1 MDFVKLI
8 QEGRV
13 DDFKSKYGK
22 KFGEKTNEI
31 ISNVPHK
38 FLDWV
43 GKNLDNINIE
53 ENLQKTIQ
61 GLKKFEKISSNLPVT
76 DLYQYK
82 SLGQLL
88 SALSEYEQKLRRK
101 VKPVNGGNV
110 VYDDGRYFIV
120 NPLTLDSSC
129 YYGRGTKWCTAAA
142 NDSQFSRYND
152 DGKLFYILDRTLPT
166 NDNHYKVALLKKFD
180 GDKTFYDAKDQII
193 KSGWLWNSNKLKEI
207 LDAIDTY
214 MGKEYAEQ
222 IKIYSDKEAAK
233 KEKERLERL
242 RIQRELQNKRNEAE
256 ERRLDGE
263 WELGPDCPIEG
274 LKAHALLDWLVDNG
288 DVEVMTN
295 EDRIEIN
302 RLESEIER
310 LQTEYDN
317 DKDVRTDL
325 LDEISDLEDEL
336 TELKNKIDVYY
347 IVPAG
352 EFYDTSQFEVIDT
365 DLYGREYA
373 VGTEREMETS
383 AYDSVDNLIDD
394 VGYEGF
400 GGKGFAEDYID
411 TEDVVAYAREFY
423 DDDVRESPESYLN
436 EEDRMLSDEQS
447 DEITTLK
454 TRITELESRVE
465 RLESQLDGGED
476 DDDIQYD
483 IDELNE
489 KIEEYNERIT
499 EIEESPEGDFPEE
512 LIDDVVEDR
521 LSDVRYD
528 PVEFIKEWGLDM
540 DNFIDRRDFIQ
551 GVIDADGYGHILNGY
566 NANADEIKV
575 QDKWFHVMRIN

>member
-31 ISNVPHK
+31 ISNIPHK

-61 GLKKFEKISSNLPVT
+61 GLKKFEKISSNLPIT

-88 SALSEYEQKLRRK
+88 SALSEYEQRLRRK

-142 NDSQFSRYND
+142 SNSQFSRYND

-166 NDNHYKVALLKKFD
+166 NDIHYKVALLKKFD
-180 GDKTFYDAKDQII
+180 GDKTFYDAQDSVI
-193 KSGWLWNSNKLKEI
+193 KGGWLLNSNKLKEI
-207 LDAIDTY
+207 LDTINTY

-222 IKIYSDKEAAK
+222 IKIYSDKEEAK

-263 WELGPDCPIEG
+263 WELGPDCPDEG
-274 LKAHALLDWLVDNG
+274 LKAHALLRWLVDNG

-295 EDRIEIN
+295 EDRVEIN

-317 DKDVRTDL
+317 DEDVRTDL

-347 IVPAG
+347 ITPDG
-352 EFYDTSQFEVIDT
+352 EFYDTSQFEVIDA

-383 AYDSVDNLIDD
+383 AYDRVDNLIDD
-394 VGYEGF
+394 IGYEGF
-400 GGKGFAEDYID
+400 SKGFAEDYID
-411 TEDVVAYAREFY
+411 TEEVVEYARQFY
-423 DDDVRESPESYLN
+423 EDDVRESPESYLN

-499 EIEESPEGDFPEE
+499 EIEESPEGDYPEE
-512 LIDDVVEDR
+512 LIDDAVEDR
-521 LSDVRYD
+521 LSDVRRNPED
-528 PVEFIKEWGLDM
+528 FIKEWGLDM
-540 DNFIDRRDFIQ
+540 DNFINKRDFIQ
-551 GVIDADGYGHILNGY
+551 GVIDADGYGNTLNGY
-566 NANADEIKV
+566 DGNAEEIKV
-575 QDKWFHVMRIN
+575 QDKWFYVMRIN

>member
-31 ISNVPHK
+31 ISNIPHK

-61 GLKKFEKISSNLPVT
+61 GLKKFEKISSNLPIT

-88 SALSEYEQKLRRK
+88 SALSEYEQRLRRK

-142 NDSQFSRYND
+142 SNSQFSRYND

-166 NDNHYKVALLKKFD
+166 SDIHYKVALLKKFD
-180 GDKTFYDAKDQII
+180 GDKTFYDAQDSVI
-193 KSGWLWNSNKLKEI
+193 KGGWLLNSNKLKEI
-207 LDAIDTY
+207 LDTINTY

-222 IKIYSDKEAAK
+222 IKIYSDKEEAK

-263 WELGPDCPIEG
+263 WELGPDCPDEG
-274 LKAHALLDWLVDNG
+274 LKAHALLRWLVDNG

-295 EDRIEIN
+295 EDRVEIN

-317 DKDVRTDL
+317 DEDVRTDL

-347 IVPAG
+347 ITPDG
-352 EFYDTSQFEVIDT
+352 EFYDTSQFEVIDA

-383 AYDSVDNLIDD
+383 AYDSIDNLIDD
-394 VGYEGF
+394 IGYEGF
-400 GGKGFAEDYID
+400 SKGFAEDYID
-411 TEDVVAYAREFY
+411 TEEVVEYARQFY
-423 DDDVRESPESYLN
+423 EDDVRESPESYLN

-512 LIDDVVEDR
+512 LIDDAVEDR
-521 LSDVRYD
+521 LSDVRRNPED
-528 PVEFIKEWGLDM
+528 FIKDWGLDM
-540 DNFIDRRDFIQ
+540 DNFINRRDFIQ
-551 GVIDADGYGHILNGY
+551 GVIDADGYGNTLNSYDG
-566 NANADEIKV
+566 NAEEIKV
-575 QDKWFHVMRIN
+575 QDKWFYVMRIN

>member
-31 ISNVPHK
+31 ISNIPHK

-61 GLKKFEKISSNLPVT
+61 GLKKFEKISSNLPIT

-88 SALSEYEQKLRRK
+88 SALSEYEQRLRRK

-142 NDSQFSRYND
+142 SNSQFSRYND

-166 NDNHYKVALLKKFD
+166 SDIHYKVALLKKFD
-180 GDKTFYDAKDQII
+180 GDKTFYDAQDSVI
-193 KSGWLWNSNKLKEI
+193 KGGWLLNSNKLKEI
-207 LDAIDTY
+207 LDTIDTY

-222 IKIYSDKEAAK
+222 IKIYSDKEEAK

-263 WELGPDCPIEG
+263 WELGPDCPDEG
-274 LKAHALLDWLVDNG
+274 LKAHALLRWLVDNG

-295 EDRIEIN
+295 EDRVEIN

-317 DKDVRTDL
+317 DEDVRTDL

-347 IVPAG
+347 ITPDG
-352 EFYDTSQFEVIDT
+352 EFYDTSQFEVIDA

-383 AYDSVDNLIDD
+383 AYDRVDNLIDD
-394 VGYEGF
+394 IGYEGF
-400 GGKGFAEDYID
+400 SKGFAEDYID
-411 TEDVVAYAREFY
+411 TEEVVEYARQFY
-423 DDDVRESPESYLN
+423 EDDVRESPESYLN

-512 LIDDVVEDR
+512 LIDDAVEDR
-521 LSDVRYD
+521 LSDVRRNPED
-528 PVEFIKEWGLDM
+528 FIKDWGLDM
-540 DNFIDRRDFIQ
+540 DNFINKRDFIQ
-551 GVIDADGYGHILNGY
+551 GVIDADGYGNTLNGY
-566 NANADEIKV
+566 DGNAEEIKV
-575 QDKWFHVMRIN
+575 QDKWFYVMRIN

>member
-38 FLDWV
+38 FLDWI

-53 ENLQKTIQ
+53 ENLPKVIQ
-61 GLKKFEKISSNLPVT
+61 GLKKFEKISSNLPIT

-88 SALSEYEQKLRRK
+88 SALSEYEQKIRRQ

-129 YYGRGTKWCTAAA
+129 YYGKGTKWCTAAA
-142 NDSQFSRYND
+142 NNAQFSRYND

-166 NDNHYKVALLKKFD
+166 SDKHYKVALLKKFD
-180 GDKTFYDAKDQII
+180 GDKTFYDAQDQVI

-207 LDAIDTY
+207 LDTIDTY

-242 RIQRELQNKRNEAE
+242 RIQRQLQIERDEAE

-263 WELGPDCPIEG
+263 WELGPDCPTEG
-274 LKAHALLDWLVDNG
+274 LKAHALLEWLVDNG
-288 DVEVMTN
+288 DVEIMTN
-295 EDRIEIN
+295 EDRVEIN

-317 DKDVRTDL
+317 DEDVRQDL

-336 TELKNKIDVYY
+336 NELKNKIDVYN
-347 IVPAG
+347 IIPDG
-352 EFYDTSQFEVIDT
+352 EFYDTSKFKVIDA
-365 DLYGREYA
+365 DLDDREYA

-383 AYDSVDNLIDD
+383 SYDSIDNLIDD
-394 VGYEGF
+394 IGYEGF
-400 GGKGFAEDYID
+400 PKGFAEDYID
-411 TEDVVAYAREFY
+411 TGEVVDYAREFY
-423 DDDVRESPESYLN
+423 EDDVRESPESYLN
-436 EEDRMLSDEQS
+436 EEDRMLSDEQA
-447 DEITTLK
+447 DEITTL
-454 TRITELESRVE
+454 RNHITELESRVE
-465 RLESQLDGGED
+465 NLEGMLDGGED
-476 DDDIQYD
+476 DDEIQFD
-483 IDELNE
+483 IDDLNE

-512 LIDDVVEDR
+512 LIDGAVEDK

-528 PVEFIKEWGLDM
+528 PVQFIKDWGLNM
-540 DNFIDRRDFIQ
+540 DNFINRREFIQ
-551 GVIDADGYGHILNGY
+551 GVIDADGYGHTLNGY
-566 NANADEIKV
+566 DGNADEIKV
-575 QDKWFHVMRIN
+575 QDEWFYVMRIN

>member
-31 ISNVPHK
+31 ISNIPHK

-61 GLKKFEKISSNLPVT
+61 GLKKFEKISSNLPIT

-88 SALSEYEQKLRRK
+88 SALSEYEQRLRRK

-142 NDSQFSRYND
+142 SNSQFSRYND

-166 NDNHYKVALLKKFD
+166 SDIHYKVALLKKFD

-193 KSGWLWNSNKLKEI
+193 KRGWLWNSNKLKEI

-214 MGKEYAEQ
+214 IGKEYAEQ

-263 WELGPDCPIEG
+263 WELGPDCPDEG
-274 LKAHALLDWLVDNG
+274 LKAHALLRWLVDNG

-295 EDRIEIN
+295 EDRVEIN

-317 DKDVRTDL
+317 DEDVRTDL

-347 IVPAG
+347 IIPNG
-352 EFYDTSQFEVIDT
+352 EFYDTSQFEIIGA
-365 DLYGREYA
+365 DLDDREYA

-383 AYDSVDNLIDD
+383 AYDSIDNLIDD
-394 VGYEGF
+394 IGYEGF
-400 GGKGFAEDYID
+400 SKGFAEDYID
-411 TEDVVAYAREFY
+411 TEEVVEYARQFY
-423 DDDVRESPESYLN
+423 EDDVRESPESYLN

-521 LSDVRYD
+521 LSDVRRNPED
-528 PVEFIKEWGLDM
+528 FIKEWGLDM
-540 DNFIDRRDFIQ
+540 DNFINKRDFIQ
-551 GVIDADGYGHILNGY
+551 GVIDADGYGHTLNSYDG
-566 NANADEIKV
+566 NAEEIKV
-575 QDKWFHVMRIN
+575 QDKWFYVMRIN

>member
-31 ISNVPHK
+31 ISNIPHK

-61 GLKKFEKISSNLPVT
+61 GLKKFEKISSNLPIT

-88 SALSEYEQKLRRK
+88 SALSEYEQRLRRK

-142 NDSQFSRYND
+142 SNSQFSRYND

-166 NDNHYKVALLKKFD
+166 SDIHYKVALLKKFD
-180 GDKTFYDAKDQII
+180 GDKTFYDAQDSVI
-193 KSGWLWNSNKLKEI
+193 KGGWLLNSNKLKEI
-207 LDAIDTY
+207 LDTIDTY

-222 IKIYSDKEAAK
+222 IKIYADKEAAK

-263 WELGPDCPIEG
+263 WELGPDCPDEG
-274 LKAHALLDWLVDNG
+274 LKAHALLRWLVDNG

-295 EDRIEIN
+295 EDRVEIN

-317 DKDVRTDL
+317 DEDVRTDL

-347 IVPAG
+347 IIPNG
-352 EFYDTSQFEVIDT
+352 EFYDTSQFEIIGA
-365 DLYGREYA
+365 DLDDREYA

-383 AYDSVDNLIDD
+383 AYDSIDNLIDD
-394 VGYEGF
+394 IGYEGF
-400 GGKGFAEDYID
+400 SKGFAEDYID
-411 TEDVVAYAREFY
+411 TEEVVEYARQFY
-423 DDDVRESPESYLN
+423 EDDVRESPESYLN

-521 LSDVRYD
+521 LSDVRRNPED
-528 PVEFIKEWGLDM
+528 FIKDWGLDM
-540 DNFIDRRDFIQ
+540 DNFINRRDFIQ
-551 GVIDADGYGHILNGY
+551 GVIDADGYGNTLNSYDG
-566 NANADEIKV
+566 NAEEIKV
-575 QDKWFHVMRIN
+575 QDKWFYVMRIN

>member
-53 ENLQKTIQ
+53 ENLQKAIQ
-61 GLKKFEKISSNLPVT
+61 GLKKFEKISSNLPIT

-88 SALSEYEQKLRRK
+88 SALSEYEQRLRRK

-142 NDSQFSRYND
+142 SNSQFSRYND

-166 NDNHYKVALLKKFD
+166 NDSHYKVALLKKFD
-180 GDKTFYDAKDQII
+180 GDKTFYDAQDQII
-193 KSGWLWNSNKLKEI
+193 KTGWLWNSNKLKEI

-214 MGKEYAEQ
+214 MGKEYTEQ
-222 IKIYSDKEAAK
+222 IKIYSDKEEAK

-263 WELGPDCPIEG
+263 WELGPDCPDEG
-274 LKAHALLDWLVDNG
+274 LKAHALLRWLVDNG

-295 EDRIEIN
+295 EDRVEIN

-317 DKDVRTDL
+317 DEDVRTDL

-347 IVPAG
+347 ITPDG
-352 EFYDTSQFEVIDT
+352 EFYDTSQFEVIDA

-383 AYDSVDNLIDD
+383 AYDYVDNLIDD
-394 VGYEGF
+394 IGYEGF
-400 GGKGFAEDYID
+400 SKGFAEDYID
-411 TEDVVAYAREFY
+411 TEEVVEYARQFY
-423 DDDVRESPESYLN
+423 EDDVRESPESYLN

-489 KIEEYNERIT
+489 KIEEYNERIN

-521 LSDVRYD
+521 LSDVRRNPED
-528 PVEFIKEWGLDM
+528 FIKEWGLDM
-540 DNFIDRRDFIQ
+540 DNFINKRDFIQ
-551 GVIDADGYGHILNGY
+551 GVIDADGYGNTLNGY
-566 NANADEIKV
+566 DGNAEEIKV
-575 QDKWFHVMRIN
+575 QDKWFYVMRIN

>member
-31 ISNVPHK
+31 ISNIPHK

-61 GLKKFEKISSNLPVT
+61 GLKKFEKISSNLPIT

-88 SALSEYEQKLRRK
+88 SALSEYEQRLRRK

-142 NDSQFSRYND
+142 SNSQFNRYND

-166 NDNHYKVALLKKFD
+166 SDIHYKVALLKKFD
-180 GDKTFYDAKDQII
+180 GDKTFYDAQDSVI
-193 KSGWLWNSNKLKEI
+193 KGGWLLNSNKLKEI
-207 LDAIDTY
+207 LDTINTY

-222 IKIYSDKEAAK
+222 IKIYSDKEEAK

-263 WELGPDCPIEG
+263 WELGPDCPDEG
-274 LKAHALLDWLVDNG
+274 LKAHALLRWLVDNG

-295 EDRIEIN
+295 EDRVEIN

-317 DKDVRTDL
+317 DEDVRTDL

-347 IVPAG
+347 ITPDG
-352 EFYDTSQFEVIDT
+352 EFYDTSQFEVIDA

-383 AYDSVDNLIDD
+383 AYDSIDNLIDD
-394 VGYEGF
+394 IGYEGF
-400 GGKGFAEDYID
+400 SKGFAEDYID
-411 TEDVVAYAREFY
+411 TEEVVEYARQFY
-423 DDDVRESPESYLN
+423 EDDVRESPDSYLN

-512 LIDDVVEDR
+512 LIDDAVEDR
-521 LSDVRYD
+521 LSDVRRNPED
-528 PVEFIKEWGLDM
+528 FIKDWGLDM
-540 DNFIDRRDFIQ
+540 DNFINKRDFIQ
-551 GVIDADGYGHILNGY
+551 GVIDADGYGNTLNGY
-566 NANADEIKV
+566 DGNAEEIKV
-575 QDKWFHVMRIN
+575 QDKWFYVMRIN

>member
-31 ISNVPHK
+31 ISNIPHK

-61 GLKKFEKISSNLPVT
+61 GLKKFEKISSNLPIT

-88 SALSEYEQKLRRK
+88 SALSEYEQRLRRK

-142 NDSQFSRYND
+142 NNSQFSRYND

-193 KSGWLWNSNKLKEI
+193 KTGWLWNSNKLKEI

-263 WELGPDCPIEG
+263 WELGPDCPTEG

-295 EDRIEIN
+295 EDRVEIN

-317 DKDVRTDL
+317 DEDVRTDL

-347 IVPAG
+347 IIPNG

-365 DLYGREYA
+365 DLYGNEYA

-383 AYDSVDNLIDD
+383 AYDSIDNLIDD
-394 VGYEGF
+394 IGYEGF
-400 GGKGFAEDYID
+400 SKGFAEDYID
-411 TEDVVAYAREFY
+411 TDEVVEYARQFY
-423 DDDVRESPESYLN
+423 EDDVRDSPESYLN
-436 EEDRMLSDEQS
+436 EEDRMLSDEQA

-512 LIDDVVEDR
+512 LIDDAVEDR
-521 LSDVRYD
+521 LSDVRRNPED
-528 PVEFIKEWGLDM
+528 FIKDWGLDM
-540 DNFIDRRDFIQ
+540 DNFINKRDFIQ
-551 GVIDADGYGHILNGY
+551 GVIDADGYGHTLNSYDG
-566 NANADEIKV
+566 NAEEIKV
-575 QDKWFHVMRIN
+575 QDKWFYVMRIN

>member
-13 DDFKSKYGK
+13 DDFKSKYGQ

-53 ENLQKTIQ
+53 ENLQKAIQ
-61 GLKKFEKISSNLPVT
+61 GLKKFEKISSNLPIT

-88 SALSEYEQKLRRK
+88 SALSEYEQKIRRQ

-129 YYGRGTKWCTAAA
+129 YYGKGTKWCTAAA
-142 NDSQFSRYND
+142 NNSQFSRYND

-166 NDNHYKVALLKKFD
+166 SDIHYKVALLKKFD
-180 GDKTFYDAKDQII
+180 GDKTFYDAQDSVI
-193 KSGWLWNSNKLKEI
+193 KGGWLWNSNKLKEI

-242 RIQRELQNKRNEAE
+242 RIQRQLQIERDEAE
-256 ERRLDGE
+256 ERRLDGD
-263 WELGPDCPIEG
+263 WELNPNQNTEAFR
-274 LKAHALLDWLVDNG
+274 AHALLEWLVDNG

-295 EDRIEIN
+295 EDRVEIN

-317 DKDVRTDL
+317 DENVRQDL

-336 TELKNKIDVYY
+336 NELKNKVDVYN
-347 IVPAG
+347 IIPDG
-352 EFYDTSQFEVIDT
+352 EFYDTSKFKVIDA
-365 DLYGREYA
+365 DLDDREYA

-383 AYDSVDNLIDD
+383 SYDYVDNLIDD
-394 VGYEGF
+394 IGFEGF
-400 GGKGFAEDYID
+400 TKGFAEDYID
-411 TEDVVAYAREFY
+411 TEEVVKYAEEFY
-423 DDDVRESPESYLN
+423 EDDVRDSPESYLD
-436 EEDRMLSDEQS
+436 EEDRMLSYEQS
-447 DEITTLK
+447 DEVTTLRN
-454 TRITELESRVE
+454 RITELEYRVGN
-465 RLESQLDGGED
+465 LEGTLDGGED
-476 DDDIQYD
+476 DDDIQSD
-483 IDELNE
+483 IDEFNE

-512 LIDDVVEDR
+512 LIERAVEDR

-528 PVEFIKEWGLDM
+528 PLQFIKDWGLNM
-540 DNFIDRRDFIQ
+540 DNFINRREFIQ
-551 GVIDADGYGHILNGY
+551 GVIDADGYGHTLNGY
-566 NANADEIKV
+566 DGNADEIKV
-575 QDKWFHVMRIN
+575 QDKWFYVMRIN

>member
-61 GLKKFEKISSNLPVT
+61 GLKKFEKISSNLPIT

-88 SALSEYEQKLRRK
+88 SALSEYEQRLRRK

-142 NDSQFSRYND
+142 SNSQFSRYND

-166 NDNHYKVALLKKFD
+166 SDIHYKVALLKKFD
-180 GDKTFYDAKDQII
+180 GDKTFYDAQDSVI
-193 KSGWLWNSNKLKEI
+193 KGGWLLNSNKLKEI
-207 LDAIDTY
+207 LDTIDTY

-222 IKIYSDKEAAK
+222 IKIYSDKEEAK

-263 WELGPDCPIEG
+263 WELGPDCPDEG
-274 LKAHALLDWLVDNG
+274 LKAHALLRWLVDNG

-295 EDRIEIN
+295 EDRVEIN

-317 DKDVRTDL
+317 DEDVRTDL

-347 IVPAG
+347 IIPNG
-352 EFYDTSQFEVIDT
+352 EFYDTSQFEIIGA
-365 DLYGREYA
+365 DLDDREYA

-383 AYDSVDNLIDD
+383 AYDSIDNLIDD
-394 VGYEGF
+394 IGYEGF
-400 GGKGFAEDYID
+400 SKGFAEDYID
-411 TEDVVAYAREFY
+411 TEEVVEYARQFY
-423 DDDVRESPESYLN
+423 EDDVRESPESYLN

-465 RLESQLDGGED
+465 ILESQLDGGED

-521 LSDVRYD
+521 LSDVRRNPED
-528 PVEFIKEWGLDM
+528 FIKEWGLDM
-540 DNFIDRRDFIQ
+540 DNFINKRDFIQ
-551 GVIDADGYGHILNGY
+551 GVIDADGYGHTLNSYDG
-566 NANADEIKV
+566 NAEEIKV
-575 QDKWFHVMRIN
+575 QDKWFYVMRIN

>member
-31 ISNVPHK
+31 ISNIPHK

-61 GLKKFEKISSNLPVT
+61 GLKKFEKISSNLPIT

-88 SALSEYEQKLRRK
+88 SALSEYEQRLRRK

-142 NDSQFSRYND
+142 SNSQFSRYND

-166 NDNHYKVALLKKFD
+166 NDIHYKVALLKKFD
-180 GDKTFYDAKDQII
+180 GDKTFYDAQDSVI
-193 KSGWLWNSNKLKEI
+193 KGGWLLNSNKLKEI
-207 LDAIDTY
+207 LDTINTY

-222 IKIYSDKEAAK
+222 IKIYSDKEEAK

-263 WELGPDCPIEG
+263 WELGPDCPDEG
-274 LKAHALLDWLVDNG
+274 LKAHALLRWLVDNG

-295 EDRIEIN
+295 EDRVEIN

-317 DKDVRTDL
+317 DEDVRTDL

-347 IVPAG
+347 ITPDG
-352 EFYDTSQFEVIDT
+352 EFYDTSQFEVIDA

-383 AYDSVDNLIDD
+383 AYDRVDNLIDD
-394 VGYEGF
+394 IGYEGF
-400 GGKGFAEDYID
+400 SKGFAEDYID
-411 TEDVVAYAREFY
+411 TEEVVEYARQFY
-423 DDDVRESPESYLN
+423 EDDVRESPESYLN

-499 EIEESPEGDFPEE
+499 EIEETPEGDFPEE

-521 LSDVRYD
+521 LSDVRRNPED
-528 PVEFIKEWGLDM
+528 FIKEWGLDM
-540 DNFIDRRDFIQ
+540 DNFINKRDFIQ
-551 GVIDADGYGHILNGY
+551 GVIDADGYGNTLNGY
-566 NANADEIKV
+566 DGHAEEIKV
-575 QDKWFHVMRIN
+575 QDKWFYVMRIN

>member
-53 ENLQKTIQ
+53 ENLGKTIQ
-61 GLKKFEKISSNLPVT
+61 GLKKFEKISSNLPIT

-88 SALSEYEQKLRRK
+88 SALSEYEQRLRRK

-142 NDSQFSRYND
+142 NNSQFSRYND

-193 KSGWLWNSNKLKEI
+193 KRGWLWNSNKLKEI

-214 MGKEYAEQ
+214 IGKEYAEQ

-263 WELGPDCPIEG
+263 WELGPDCPTEG
-274 LKAHALLDWLVDNG
+274 LKAHALLEWLVDNG
-288 DVEVMTN
+288 DVELMTN
-295 EDRIEIN
+295 EDRVEIN

-317 DKDVRTDL
+317 DEDVRTDL

-347 IVPAG
+347 IIPNG
-352 EFYDTSQFEVIDT
+352 EFYDTSQFEIIGA
-365 DLYGREYA
+365 DLDDREYA

-383 AYDSVDNLIDD
+383 AYDSIDNLIDD
-394 VGYEGF
+394 IGYEGF
-400 GGKGFAEDYID
+400 SKGFAEDYID
-411 TEDVVAYAREFY
+411 TEEVVEYARQFY
-423 DDDVRESPESYLN
+423 EDDVRESPESYLN

-465 RLESQLDGGED
+465 ILESQLDGGED

-521 LSDVRYD
+521 LSDVRRNPED
-528 PVEFIKEWGLDM
+528 FIKEWGLDM
-540 DNFIDRRDFIQ
+540 DNFINKRDFIQ
-551 GVIDADGYGHILNGY
+551 GVIDADGYGHTLNSYDG
-566 NANADEIKV
+566 NAEEIKV
-575 QDKWFHVMRIN
+575 QDKWFYVMRIN

>member
-31 ISNVPHK
+31 ISNIPHK

-61 GLKKFEKISSNLPVT
+61 GLKKFEKISSNLPIT

-88 SALSEYEQKLRRK
+88 SALSEYEQRLRRK

-142 NDSQFSRYND
+142 SNSQFSRYND

-166 NDNHYKVALLKKFD
+166 NDIHYKVALLKKFD
-180 GDKTFYDAKDQII
+180 GDKTFYDAQDSVI
-193 KSGWLWNSNKLKEI
+193 KGGWLLNSNKLKEI
-207 LDAIDTY
+207 LDTINTY

-222 IKIYSDKEAAK
+222 IKIYSDKEEAK

-263 WELGPDCPIEG
+263 WELGPDCSDEG
-274 LKAHALLDWLVDNG
+274 LKAHALLRWLVDNG

-295 EDRIEIN
+295 EDRVEIN

-317 DKDVRTDL
+317 DEDVRTDL

-347 IVPAG
+347 ITPDG
-352 EFYDTSQFEVIDT
+352 EFYDTSQFEVIDA

-383 AYDSVDNLIDD
+383 AYDRVDNLIDD
-394 VGYEGF
+394 IGYEGF
-400 GGKGFAEDYID
+400 SKGFAEDYID
-411 TEDVVAYAREFY
+411 TEEVVEYARQFY
-423 DDDVRESPESYLN
+423 EDDVRESPESYLN

-521 LSDVRYD
+521 LSDVRRNPED
-528 PVEFIKEWGLDM
+528 FIKEWGLDM
-540 DNFIDRRDFIQ
+540 DNFINKRDFIQ
-551 GVIDADGYGHILNGY
+551 GVIDADGYGNTLNGY
-566 NANADEIKV
+566 DGNAEEIKV
-575 QDKWFHVMRIN
+575 QDKWFYVMRIN

>member
-61 GLKKFEKISSNLPVT
+61 GLKKFEKISSNLPIT

-88 SALSEYEQKLRRK
+88 SALSEYEQRLRRK

-142 NDSQFSRYND
+142 NNSQFSRYND

-166 NDNHYKVALLKKFD
+166 NDIHYKVALLKKFD

-193 KSGWLWNSNKLKEI
+193 KRGWLWNSNKLKEI

-263 WELGPDCPIEG
+263 WELGPDCPTEG

-288 DVEVMTN
+288 DVELMTN
-295 EDRIEIN
+295 EDRVEIN

-317 DKDVRTDL
+317 DEDVRTDL

-347 IVPAG
+347 IIPNG
-352 EFYDTSQFEVIDT
+352 EFYDTSQFEVIDA

-383 AYDSVDNLIDD
+383 AYDRVDNLIDD
-394 VGYEGF
+394 IGYEGF
-400 GGKGFAEDYID
+400 SKGFAEDYID
-411 TEDVVAYAREFY
+411 TEEVVEYARQFY
-423 DDDVRESPESYLN
+423 EDDVRESPESYLN

-489 KIEEYNERIT
+489 KIEEYNERIN

-521 LSDVRYD
+521 LSDVRRNPED
-528 PVEFIKEWGLDM
+528 FIKEWGLDM
-540 DNFIDRRDFIQ
+540 DNFINKRDFIQ
-551 GVIDADGYGHILNGY
+551 GVIDADGYGHTLNSYDG
-566 NANADEIKV
+566 NAEEIKV
-575 QDKWFHVMRIN
+575 QDKWFYVMRIN

>member
-31 ISNVPHK
+31 ISNIPHK

-61 GLKKFEKISSNLPVT
+61 GLKKFEKISSNLPIT

-88 SALSEYEQKLRRK
+88 SALSEYEQRLRRK

-142 NDSQFSRYND
+142 SNSQFSRYND

-166 NDNHYKVALLKKFD
+166 NDIHYKVALLKKFD
-180 GDKTFYDAKDQII
+180 GDKTFYDAQDSVI
-193 KSGWLWNSNKLKEI
+193 KGGWLLNSNKLKEI
-207 LDAIDTY
+207 LDTINTY

-222 IKIYSDKEAAK
+222 IKIYSDKEEAK

-263 WELGPDCPIEG
+263 WELGPDCPTEG

-288 DVEVMTN
+288 DVELMTN
-295 EDRIEIN
+295 EDRVEIN

-317 DKDVRTDL
+317 DEDVRTDL

-347 IVPAG
+347 ITPDG
-352 EFYDTSQFEVIDT
+352 EFYDTSQFEVIDA

-383 AYDSVDNLIDD
+383 AYDRVDNLIDD
-394 VGYEGF
+394 IGYEGF
-400 GGKGFAEDYID
+400 SKGFAEDYID
-411 TEDVVAYAREFY
+411 TEEVVEYARQFY
-423 DDDVRESPESYLN
+423 EDDVRESPESYLN

-499 EIEESPEGDFPEE
+499 EIEETPEGDFPEE

-521 LSDVRYD
+521 LSDVRRNPED
-528 PVEFIKEWGLDM
+528 FIKEWGLDM
-540 DNFIDRRDFIQ
+540 DNFINKRDFIQ
-551 GVIDADGYGHILNGY
+551 GVIDADGYGNTLNGY
-566 NANADEIKV
+566 DGNAEEIKV
-575 QDKWFHVMRIN
+575 QDKWFYVMRIN

>member
-31 ISNVPHK
+31 ISNIPHK

-61 GLKKFEKISSNLPVT
+61 GLKKFEKISSNLPIT

-88 SALSEYEQKLRRK
+88 SALSEYEQRLRRK

-142 NDSQFSRYND
+142 SNSQFSRYND

-166 NDNHYKVALLKKFD
+166 SDIHYKVALLKKFD
-180 GDKTFYDAKDQII
+180 GDKTFYDAQDSVI
-193 KSGWLWNSNKLKEI
+193 KGGWLLNSNKLKEI
-207 LDAIDTY
+207 LDTINTY

-222 IKIYSDKEAAK
+222 IKIYSDKEEAK

-263 WELGPDCPIEG
+263 WELGPDCPDEG
-274 LKAHALLDWLVDNG
+274 LKAHALLRWLVDNG

-295 EDRIEIN
+295 EDRVEIN

-317 DKDVRTDL
+317 DEDVRTDL

-347 IVPAG
+347 ITPDG
-352 EFYDTSQFEVIDT
+352 EFYDTSQFEVIDA

-383 AYDSVDNLIDD
+383 AYDRVDNLIDD
-394 VGYEGF
+394 IGYEGF
-400 GGKGFAEDYID
+400 SKGFAEDYID
-411 TEDVVAYAREFY
+411 TEEVVEYARQFY
-423 DDDVRESPESYLN
+423 EDDVRESPESYLN

-499 EIEESPEGDFPEE
+499 EIEETPEGDFPEE

-521 LSDVRYD
+521 LSDVRRNPED
-528 PVEFIKEWGLDM
+528 FIKEWGLDM
-540 DNFIDRRDFIQ
+540 DNFINKRDFIQ
-551 GVIDADGYGHILNGY
+551 GVIDADGYGNTLNGY
-566 NANADEIKV
+566 DGDAEEIKV
-575 QDKWFHVMRIN
+575 QDEWFYVMRIN

>member
-31 ISNVPHK
+31 ISNIPHK

-61 GLKKFEKISSNLPVT
+61 GLKKFEKISSNLPIT

-88 SALSEYEQKLRRK
+88 SALSEYEQRLRRK

-142 NDSQFSRYND
+142 SNSQFSRYND

-166 NDNHYKVALLKKFD
+166 NDIHYKVALLKKFD
-180 GDKTFYDAKDQII
+180 GDKTFYDAQDSVI
-193 KSGWLWNSNKLKEI
+193 KGGWLLNSNKLKEI
-207 LDAIDTY
+207 LDTINTY

-222 IKIYSDKEAAK
+222 IKIYSDKEEAK

-263 WELGPDCPIEG
+263 WELGPDCPDEG
-274 LKAHALLDWLVDNG
+274 LKAHALLRWLVDNG

-295 EDRIEIN
+295 EDRVEIN

-317 DKDVRTDL
+317 DEDVRTDL

-347 IVPAG
+347 ITPDG
-352 EFYDTSQFEVIDT
+352 EFYDTSQFEVIDA

-383 AYDSVDNLIDD
+383 AYDRVDNLIDD
-394 VGYEGF
+394 IGYEGF
-400 GGKGFAEDYID
+400 SKGFAEDYID
-411 TEDVVAYAREFY
+411 TEEVVEYARQFY
-423 DDDVRESPESYLN
+423 EDDVRESPESYLN

-499 EIEESPEGDFPEE
+499 EIEETPEGDFPEE

-521 LSDVRYD
+521 LSDVRRNPED
-528 PVEFIKEWGLDM
+528 FIKEWGLDM
-540 DNFIDRRDFIQ
+540 DNFINKRDFIQ
-551 GVIDADGYGHILNGY
+551 GVIDADGYGNTLNGY
-566 NANADEIKV
+566 DGDAEEIKV
-575 QDKWFHVMRIN
+575 QDEWFYVMRIN

>member
-61 GLKKFEKISSNLPVT
+61 GLKKFEKISSNLPIT

-88 SALSEYEQKLRRK
+88 SALSEYEQRLRRK

-142 NDSQFSRYND
+142 NNSQFSRYND

-193 KSGWLWNSNKLKEI
+193 KRGWLWNSNKLKEI

-214 MGKEYAEQ
+214 IGKEYAEQ

-263 WELGPDCPIEG
+263 WELGPDCPTEG

-288 DVEVMTN
+288 DVELMTN
-295 EDRIEIN
+295 EDRVEIN

-317 DKDVRTDL
+317 DEDVRTDL

-347 IVPAG
+347 ITPDG
-352 EFYDTSQFEVIDT
+352 EFYDTSQFEVIDA

-383 AYDSVDNLIDD
+383 AYDSIDNLIDD
-394 VGYEGF
+394 IGYEGF
-400 GGKGFAEDYID
+400 SKGFAEDYID
-411 TEDVVAYAREFY
+411 TEEVVEYARQFY
-423 DDDVRESPESYLN
+423 EDDVRESPESYLN

-521 LSDVRYD
+521 LSDVRRNPED
-528 PVEFIKEWGLDM
+528 FIKEWGLDM
-540 DNFIDRRDFIQ
+540 DNFINKRDFIQ
-551 GVIDADGYGHILNGY
+551 GVIDADGYGHTLNSYDG
-566 NANADEIKV
+566 NAEEIKV
-575 QDKWFHVMRIN
+575 QDKWFYVMRIN